1 MLILLVLV
9 PLTAPLI
16 WFMVQV
22 VGVALLINP
31 LICDY
36 VKSESRGTANTL
48 YRYGFLLSQL
58 LMIAIFERTRN
69 LTMTQKFWVPSVL
82 LAPFV
87 FALHFIVRE
96 PSISEKRLE
105 LVEHNNSNS
114 TSLTS
119 NFVQRF

>member
-1 MLILLVLV
+1 MLILLILV

-16 WFMVQV
+16 WFLIQV
-22 VGVALLINP
+22 VGAALLINP

-48 YRYGFLLSQL
+48 YRYGFLLSEFF
-58 LMIAIFERTRN
+58 MILIFERTRN
-69 LTMTQKFWVPSVL
+69 LTMIQKFWVPSVIL
-82 LAPFV
+82 SPIV

-96 PSISEKRLE
+96 PSITEKRLE
-105 LVEHNNSNS
+105 LVEHNNTGS

-119 NFVQRF
+119 NFIQRF